1 MEIKKLSFSLLFC
14 LFLPY
19 CTALAQNVDKP
30 MDIPSLELLIAFH
43 KQKYDR
49 LQDRNKSELG
59 HTSISNTVKEIANDY
74 QMVHKEL
81 SSRYSIVSSWASTA
95 LTALQL
101 AREIKDTYPLLNSFV
116 SYTKHL
122 KNVYVIRE
130 YLNTIEL
137 LNLECKYLSATI
149 KKIPLLKADAQ
160 EIMELLLDLQSRV
173 RNINTYLKNCVFM
186 VQGYIALQNIGY
198 KSSIVDKSK
207 IALKIISEYSK

>member
-1 MEIKKLSFSLLFC
+1 MEIKKLSFCLLLC
-14 LFLPY
+14 LLPY
-19 CTALAQNVDKP
+19 CSAFAQDVDKP
-30 MDIPSLELLIAFH
+30 MDIPSLELLINFH
-43 KQKYDR
+43 KKKYDR

-101 AREIKDTYPLLNSFV
+101 AKEIRDTYPLLNSFI
-116 SYTKHL
+116 SYTKYL

-130 YLNTIEL
+130 YLNAIDR

-160 EIMELLLDLQSRV
+160 EIMALLFELQSRV
-173 RNINTYLKNCVFM
+173 SNINTYLRNCVFM
-186 VQGYIALQNIGY
+186 VQGYIALQNMGY
-198 KSSIVDKSK
+198 KSSFVDKSK